1 MRKIKKTLMLN
12 QIYSYIEEENCYFTQ
27 ISLDS
32 YDELFNAWD
41 AAPLKRKD
49 LEPDL
54 LEFIEQIG
62 NDIPMKDKIKLCFQ
76 LPKEVIDEKKEDTS
90 REAIYHNFFMIRHFI
105 MKELKKNNRK
115 IMAYV
120 TMGILFLSVSYFFQN
135 ILIVEYPLSILFEGL
150 FIGGWVMFWEAFSLF
165 FFSGSELRHR
175 RNRYIRF
182 SESKI
187 EFQYK

>member
-1 MRKIKKTLMLN
+1 MRNTRKTLKLN
-12 QIYSYIEEENCYFTQ
+12 QIYSYIEEEDCYFAL

-62 NDIPMKDKIKLCFQ
+62 NDIPMNEQIKLSFQ
-76 LPKEVIDEKKEDTS
+76 LPKEVEDEKKEDTS

-105 MKELKKNNRK
+105 MKELRKNNRK
-115 IMAYV
+115 IMVYV
-120 TMGILFLSVSYFFQN
+120 IIGILFLSASYFFQN
-135 ILIVEYPLSILFEGL
+135 ILMLEYPFSILFEGL

-175 RNRYIRF
+175 KNRYIRF